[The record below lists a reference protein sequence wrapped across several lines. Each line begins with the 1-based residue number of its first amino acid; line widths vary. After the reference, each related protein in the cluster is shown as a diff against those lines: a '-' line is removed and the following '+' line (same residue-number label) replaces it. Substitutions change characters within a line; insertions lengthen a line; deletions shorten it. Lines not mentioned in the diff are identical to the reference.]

1 MSRAAVAASKEVH
14 GTRLE
19 AVETFKDDR
28 NKGSYINY
36 VIAERGGEVPPNDNC
51 NYVGGGYVDAHLCDN
66 GTN

>member
-28 NKGSYINY
+28 SKGSYINY
-36 VIAERGGEVPPNDNC
+36 VIAKRGG
-51 NYVGGGYVDAHLCDN
+51 GGLSK
-66 GTN
+66 